1 MDLDIRPCFDTD
13 TRRTYAADGPID
25 FESWLEHAFDMDTE
39 LIRGVMVDRMAA
51 QYPHEWIFAW
61 LFSILNSYVR
71 HRKLGVVLGSRSA
84 VKISDNDGRLPD
96 ILFVRAD
103 NTAIIQ
109 NRAIYGTPDL
119 VIEIVSKNDRPYNL
133 VPLELDYRSIGVSEI
148 VFIDPQKKRVRHL
161 LKTESGYEEAILS
174 VGKLEFASV
183 IGFWVEVEWLFA
195 DGKENDTDKPD
206 EFTVTRQLIE
216 AAEANDR

>member
-1 MDLDIRPCFDTD
+1 
-13 TRRTYAADGPID
+13 
-25 FESWLEHAFDMDTE
+25 MDTE
-39 LIRGVMVDRMAA
+39 LVRGVIVDRVTVE
-51 QYPHEWIFAW
+51 YPHEAVFVW
-61 LFSILNSYVR
+61 LISILNSYVR

-119 VIEIVSKNDRPYNL
+119 VIEIVSKNDRPHNL
-133 VPLELDYRSIGVSEI
+133 VPLELDYRCIGVSES
-148 VFIDPQKKRVRHL
+148 VFIDPQKRRVRRL
-161 LKTESGYEEAILS
+161 LKTESGYDETTLTT
-174 VGKLEFASV
+174 GRLDFASV
-183 IGFWVEVEWLFA
+183 PGFWIEVEWLFA
-195 DGKENDTDKPD
+195 NGTENDNENHIDKPD
-206 EFTVTRQLIE
+206 EFTVTHRLIE